1 MKKNWKFGILG
12 VLIVFLGFGNW
23 KEDVYAQGA
32 TAYFGTKEGYEWNVG
47 EKSPMGFYLE
57 SDEGNL
63 IEVELII
70 LLTLKLQNFRV
81 ISNN

>member
-1 MKKNWKFGILG
+1 MKKIWKFGILG

-63 IEVELII
+63 IEIELII
-70 LLTLKLQNFRV
+70 TYDPEILEFQSP
-81 ISNN
+81 I